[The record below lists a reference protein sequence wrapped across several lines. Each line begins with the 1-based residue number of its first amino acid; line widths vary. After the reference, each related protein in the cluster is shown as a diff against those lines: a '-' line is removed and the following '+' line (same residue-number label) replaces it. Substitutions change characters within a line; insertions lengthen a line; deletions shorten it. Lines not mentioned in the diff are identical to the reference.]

1 MKIVVKIR
9 ELIDK
14 IFDVGVLLKAV
25 FGVFE
30 VLGGI
35 LLAVSGKL
43 VLNNFIIDLAQQEI
57 SEDPNDLIA
66 NFLINTSNNFYYN
79 AHIFAIVYLI
89 AHGVINI
96 FLTVSL
102 LKNRIWAYPWAIIL
116 FGVFIIYQFYRFF
129 HTFSLSLLFL
139 TMFDIF
145 IVLVIWL
152 EWNRKKI
159 KAKIEIP
166 VD

>member
-1 MKIVVKIR
+1 MKKTVLKIR

-14 IFDVGVLLKAV
+14 IFDVGILLKAV

-30 VLGGI
+30 VLSGI
-35 LLAVSGKL
+35 LLAISGSL
-43 VLNNFIIDLAQQEI
+43 VINNFIIDLAQQEI

-102 LKNRIWAYPWAIIL
+102 LKNKIWAYPWAIIL
-116 FGVFIIYQFYRFF
+116 FGAFIVYQLYRFF
-129 HTFSLSLLFL
+129 HTFSLPLLFL
-139 TMFDIF
+139 TLFDIF

-159 KAKIEIP
+159 KAKIEI
-166 VD
+166 